1 MKGEGIYKSMLPIH
15 FLKKRFP
22 NSPDWLIGGLLFIGI
37 FWLIVWPLELYKIFV
52 SEEYYFS
59 HSNLGFFSKAF
70 YMQGFVISM
79 SWASTVHRAFTAEPT
94 AAFIMTLLSIL
105 ISSPG
110 YFLIGALLATR
121 RPVVFISGIVLI
133 VVNMVIN
140 CFFLVGLSILA
151 SG

>member
-1 MKGEGIYKSMLPIH
+1 MLPIH
-15 FLKKRFP
+15 FLKRRFP
-22 NSPDWLIGGLLFIGI
+22 NSPDWLIGGLLFIGV
-37 FWLIVWPLELYKIFV
+37 FWLIVWPIELYNIFING
-52 SEEYYFS
+52 EDYFS

-70 YMQGFVISM
+70 YIQGFVISM
-79 SWASTVHRAFTAEPT
+79 SWASAVHRAFAAEPI
-94 AAFIMTLLSIL
+94 AAFVMTLLSTL

-121 RPVVFISGIVLI
+121 KPVVFILGIVLI